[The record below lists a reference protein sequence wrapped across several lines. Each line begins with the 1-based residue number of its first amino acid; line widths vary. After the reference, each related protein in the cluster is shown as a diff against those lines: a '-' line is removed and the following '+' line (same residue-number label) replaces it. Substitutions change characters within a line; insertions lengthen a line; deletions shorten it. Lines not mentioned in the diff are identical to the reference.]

1 MADTTRISNAAA
13 TAEATAFAALLN
25 GGTLEIRSGSQPATA
40 DTADAGTLLA
50 VLTFA
55 NPAAASVTN
64 GVVTFDTI
72 TADTSA
78 NASGTAGYF
87 RAKTSGGAA
96 VWDGSIGTSGATL
109 NINSTGIS
117 AGAEVAV
124 TSLTYTRNE
133 G

>member
-1 MADTTRISNAAA
+1 MADTTKISNAAA

-25 GGTLEIRSGSQPATA
+25 GGTLEIRSGAQPASV

-50 VLTFA
+50 VCTFA

-72 TADTSA
+72 TADSSA
-78 NASGTAGYF
+78 NASGTAAHF
-87 RAKTSGGAA
+87 RAKGSGGGA
-96 VWDGSIGTSGATL
+96 VWDGSVGTSGATL
-109 NINSTGIS
+109 NLNSTSIS
-117 AGAEVAV
+117 SGAEVSV
-124 TSLTYTRNE
+124 TSLTYTRNK